1 MNRTPRG
8 LALFFVLLLS
18 ACATIGLRPG
28 GGERDELWTEA
39 HLALRAERFGAA
51 DSAFSRL
58 VAAHPEAEEGREAL
72 FFLGAT
78 RLDPRNPAWS
88 SRQAADYLRRYLAQ
102 ADSGRKVEIH
112 RRPEAVTL
120 LQLANQLN
128 MPAEQRIS
136 ALQPQTQ
143 TERVAV
149 PGPVRVVPG
158 DQARELAAEVER
170 LRRLVAEREETIRKQ
185 REELERI
192 RNTLAPG
199 RRP

>member
-8 LALFFVLLLS
+8 LAPLVVLLLS
-18 ACATIGLRPG
+18 ACATIGLGSEGR
-28 GGERDELWTEA
+28 ERDDLWSVA
-39 HLALRAERFGAA
+39 HLALQAERFAAA

-58 VAAHPEAEEGREAL
+58 ATMHPGTEEGRESL
-72 FFLGAT
+72 FFLGAMH
-78 RLDPRNPAWS
+78 LDPRNPGWS
-88 SRQAADYLRRYLAQ
+88 SGEAAEYLRRYLAL
-102 ADSGRKVEIH
+102 ADSAREVQIH
-112 RRPEAVTL
+112 RRPEAVTI

-128 MPAEQRIS
+128 MPAEQRIG

-158 DQARELAAEVER
+158 EQARELAAEVER
-170 LRRLVAEREETIRKQ
+170 LQRQVAERDETIKKQ
-185 REELERI
+185 REELNRI